1 MRFPLPQALIASF
14 SLFFFVQEASAAA
27 TSITMT
33 VPAKRIVTQELTIPA
48 TGVALSFT
56 NDATVELQTKESGQ
70 WSIWR
75 TMRLDGDAKPLENDS
90 ELLFVND
97 ATAVRLRSDATTV
110 VTLHTISVEPDLT
123 GNLEASAAGRG
134 LTTTPI
140 VIPRWQWGANEKL
153 RVSKRGASDRV
164 QRAFYTTPD
173 LIFKCDRR
181 AYLYPDEFR
190 ETKRQF
196 LQDVDEDG
204 KEEPLLWP
212 LSYSE
217 RVQIIVVHHTAE
229 SSPASLERSDIERM
243 RTVYEYHAVSRGWG
257 DIGYNYVIGPS
268 GMIFEGRAGGDYA
281 VGAHAFCNNVGSMG
295 IALMGNFQE
304 NKPTDVQMAAL
315 RWLLVH
321 LTDKYKIDPN
331 GEAIYHG
338 KATPTIIGHRDVGQ
352 TACPGTYSYEL
363 LPQVRYATEQRTVD
377 STLYSTLAAPSSK
390 EEAALMESPPPL
402 SVVMGGQETI
412 VLKFMNVGTETWDKD
427 TWLLADQHKTGLFF
441 TRIRP
446 YSFVAATMK
455 EPLVRPGE
463 IATFEVELQAGL
475 SERKGITTLTPV
487 INNER
492 KIVKN
497 SATLAYHAEA
507 GAPRFTYVTSYLP
520 PLHKTGEDL
529 TGTIKLINAGAVP
542 WKKDS
547 ITEIRF
553 DLEGGTGEVS
563 ILSQP
568 EIVGPGEQGSF
579 RISLQ
584 NVEEAGPYK
593 RSLIPRFLE
602 GSPLTGNSILI
613 ASRAEPIPD
622 LVASS
627 TAYHSAASATHPLSV
642 SPEMGGA
649 ILEAVNGAALT
660 LPPKGQG
667 VIDLRLRTGKS
678 GVARYQDIAPIVR
691 SNPTIVLTETSGNLR
706 VRETLRAPLSLKPYE
721 SHEFS
726 LTIRAPKNEGE
737 YTFSIGELAFTLSV
751 RPKTGFPTRV
761 IPSTQKVERSL
772 RQQPAESL
780 ISVRRARRSERKKLE
795 APPVERSK
803 EETDIRIR
811 LSYDKDSAIITS
823 PSTMRIEGRGGIVLS
838 DGPTHLS
845 REQELC
851 KVTTSNGNLTGDA
864 LRFAPADTRSFLTI
878 MTQEKSTNRFRGV
891 LECRVIDGKLTLINE
906 LGIEDYLA
914 GLAEEPDSEPWEKQR
929 AFAIAARSYA
939 LHYVLSGQRKFPG
952 KPYDGS
958 DSPREFQAYG
968 GLFFEEQN
976 PRWVQAVRDTAGRVV
991 TWQRRIVKAPYFS
1004 SDSGQ
1009 TKSALEVWGWKD
1021 TPYLESKPDPWCSG
1035 MSNNGH
1041 GVGMSGC
1048 GAEGQANEGK
1058 TAEQI
1063 LGYYYPNTHILSV
1076 EKAVEWEA
1084 RLK

>member
-1 MRFPLPQALIASF
+1 MRFPLPQALIALCF
-14 SLFFFVQEASAAA
+14 SLFFFVQEASAAV
-27 TSITMT
+27 TSTT
-33 VPAKRIVTQELTIPA
+33 VTIPA
-48 TGVALSFT
+48 RRVVMQEVKDPATGLSLSFT
-56 NDATVELQTKESGQ
+56 NDANIEIQTKEQGR
-70 WSIWR
+70 WSTWR
-75 TMRLDGDAKPLENDS
+75 TMRLDGDAQPQEKDS
-90 ELLFVND
+90 ELVFVNN
-97 ATAVRLRSDATTV
+97 ATAVRLRADSATI
-110 VTLHTISVEPDLT
+110 VTLHTISTEPDT
-123 GNLEASAAGRG
+123 SRLEAAAGRS

-140 VIPRWQWGANEKL
+140 VIPRWQWGA
-153 RVSKRGASDRV
+153 D
-164 QRAFYTTPD
+164 
-173 LIFKCDRR
+173 
-181 AYLYPDEFR
+181 DELR

-196 LQDVDEDG
+196 MQDVDESG
-204 KEEPLLWP
+204 KEVPLQWP

-217 RVQIIVVHHTAE
+217 RVQIVIIHHTAE
-229 SSPASLERSDIERM
+229 SSPASQERSDVERM
-243 RTVYEYHAVSRGWG
+243 RTVYQYHAVSRGWG

-281 VGAHAFCNNVGSMG
+281 VGAHTFCNNVGSMG
-295 IALMGNFQE
+295 NYQDG
-304 NKPTDVQMAAL
+304 KPSDVQMAAL

-321 LTDKYKIDPN
+321 VTDKYKIDPN
-331 GEAIYHG
+331 GETIYHG
-338 KATPTIIGHRDVGQ
+338 KASPTIIGHRDVGQ

-402 SVVMGGQETI
+402 SVVMGGVKTI
-412 VLKFMNVGTETWDKD
+412 ILKFMNVGTETWDKD

-475 SERKGITTLTPV
+475 SERKGATTLTPV

-497 SATLAYHAEA
+497 SATLTYHAQA

-542 WKKDS
+542 WQKDS
-547 ITEIRF
+547 LTEIHF
-553 DLEGGTGEVS
+553 GLEGGTGEVS

-568 EIVGPGEQGSF
+568 AIVGPGEQGSF

-584 NVEEAGPYK
+584 NVEEAGPYQ
-593 RSLIPRFLE
+593 RTLVPRFLE
-602 GSPLTGNSILI
+602 GSPLAGDSILI

-622 LVASS
+622 IVASAS
-627 TAYHSAASATHPLSV
+627 SFHSSAAT
-642 SPEMGGA
+642 SPFASQGIFAREMGGA
-649 ILEAVNGAALT
+649 ILEAVGGTAMT
-660 LPPKGQG
+660 LAPREQG
-667 VIDLRLRTGKS
+667 RISLRLRTGKNGIS
-678 GVARYQDIAPIVR
+678 RYQDIASIVR
-691 SNPTIVLTETSGNLR
+691 SNPTIVLTEEEQNVR
-706 VRETLRAPLSLKPYE
+706 MRETLRAPLSLLPYQ
-721 SHEFS
+721 SHDFF
-726 LTIRAPKNEGE
+726 LTILAPKNEGD
-737 YTFSIGELAFTLSV
+737 YTFSIGELAFSLTV
-751 RPKTGFPTRV
+751 RPKGGFPARV
-761 IPSTQKVERSL
+761 IPAAKTVEPNIHQK
-772 RQQPAESL
+772 PAESL
-780 ISVRRARRSERKKLE
+780 IQERRALRSERKVRK
-795 APPVERSK
+795 APPPERSK
-803 EETDIRIR
+803 TETDIRIR
-811 LSYDKDSAIITS
+811 LTYDKTSAIITS
-823 PSTMRIEGRGGIVLS
+823 PSPVRIEGQGGVILS
-838 DGPTHLS
+838 DGPVHLS
-845 REQELC
+845 IEQNLC
-851 KVTTSNGNLTGDA
+851 KVSTSDGNLMSDVIR
-864 LRFAPADTRSFLTI
+864 LAPTENLTFLTI

-891 LECRVIDGKLTLINE
+891 LECRVIDGKLTIINE

-939 LHYVLSGQRKFPG
+939 LHYVLSDKRKFPG
-952 KPYDGS
+952 MPYDGS

-968 GLFFEEQN
+968 GKFFEEKN
-976 PRWVQAVRDTAGRVV
+976 PRWVQAVQDTAGKVI

-1004 SDSGQ
+1004 SDGGQ
-1009 TKSALEVWGWKD
+1009 TKSALDVWGWKD
-1021 TPYLESKPDPWCSG
+1021 TPYLDSKPDPWCSG

-1058 TAEQI
+1058 TAEEI
-1063 LGYYYPNTHILSV
+1063 LGYYFPNTHILRV
-1076 EKAVEWEA
+1076 EKAIEWEA

>member
-1 MRFPLPQALIASF
+1 MRFPLPQAIIALCF
-14 SLFFFVQEASAAA
+14 SLFFFAQEASAAV
-27 TSITMT
+27 TSTT
-33 VPAKRIVTQELTIPA
+33 VTIPA
-48 TGVALSFT
+48 RRVVMQEIQDPATGIALSFVD
-56 NDATVELQTKESGQ
+56 DAKVEIQTKENGD
-70 WSIWR
+70 WSEWR
-75 TMRLDGDAKPLENDS
+75 TMRLDGDAQPTEKDS

-97 ATAVRLRSDATTV
+97 ATAIRLRSNSATTV
-110 VTLHTISVEPDLT
+110 TLHAISVEPDAPR
-123 GNLEASAAGRG
+123 LEAAAGRS

-153 RVSKRGASDRV
+153 RVSKRGEGDRV

-173 LIFKCDRR
+173 LIYKCDRR
-181 AYLYPDEFR
+181 AFLYPDEFR

-196 LQDVDEDG
+196 MQDVDESG
-204 KEEPLLWP
+204 KEVPLLWP

-217 RVQIIVVHHTAE
+217 RVQIIIVHHTAE
-229 SSPASLERSDIERM
+229 SSPASMERSDVERM
-243 RTVYEYHAVSRGWG
+243 RTIYQYHTVSRGWG

-281 VGAHAFCNNVGSMG
+281 VGAHTFCNNVGSMG
-295 IALMGNFQE
+295 IALMGNYQDG
-304 NKPTDVQMAAL
+304 KPSDVQMEAL

-331 GEAIYHG
+331 GETIYHG

-390 EEAALMESPPPL
+390 EEAALMESPLPL
-402 SVVMGGQETI
+402 SVVMGGVKTI

-475 SERKGITTLTPV
+475 SERKGTTTLTPV

-497 SATLAYHAEA
+497 SATLDYHAEA

-542 WKKDS
+542 WQKDS
-547 ITEIRF
+547 LTEIHF
-553 DLEGGTGEVS
+553 GLEGGTGEVS

-568 EIVGPGEQGSF
+568 ETVGPGEQGSF

-584 NVEEAGPYK
+584 NVEETGPYK
-593 RSLIPRFLE
+593 RTLVPRFLE
-602 GSPLTGNSILI
+602 GSPLVGESILI

-622 LVASS
+622 IITSS
-627 TAYHSAASATHPLSV
+627 TSFHSASTAGPFSV

-649 ILEAVNGAALT
+649 ILESLNGTALT
-660 LPPKGQG
+660 LPPRGQG
-667 VIDLRLRTGKS
+667 EVNLRLRTGKNGIS
-678 GVARYQDIAPIVR
+678 RYQDIAPIVR
-691 SNPTIVLTETSGNLR
+691 SNPTIVFTETAGNLR
-706 VRETLRAPLSLKPYE
+706 MRETLRAPLSLQPYQ

-726 LTIRAPKNEGE
+726 LTVLAPKNEGD
-737 YTFSIGELAFTLSV
+737 YTFSIGNLAFTLSV
-751 RPKTGFPTRV
+751 RPKTGFPAKV
-761 IPSTQKVERSL
+761 IPSEKRVERSI
-772 RQQPAESL
+772 RQQPEGSL
-780 ISVRRARRSERKKLE
+780 IQVRRARRSERKILE
-795 APPVERSK
+795 TPPPERTK

-811 LSYDKDSAIITS
+811 LSYDKASAILTS
-823 PSTMRIEGRGGIVLS
+823 PSTVRIEGQGGLILEN
-838 DGPTHLS
+838 GPIHLS
-845 REQELC
+845 TERELC
-851 KVTTSNGNLTGDA
+851 KVVTSNGNLTSEVI
-864 LRFAPADTRSFLTI
+864 RFAPTDAKSFLTI

-891 LECRVIDGKLTLINE
+891 LECRVIEGKLTLINE

-939 LHYVLSGQRKFPG
+939 LHYALSGQRKFPG

-968 GLFFEEQN
+968 GLYFEEQN
-976 PRWVQAVRDTAGRVV
+976 PRWVQAVRDTAGKVI

-1009 TKSALEVWGWKD
+1009 TKSALDVWGWKD
-1021 TPYLESKPDPWCSG
+1021 TPYLDSKPDPWCAG

-1058 TAEQI
+1058 TAEEI

-1076 EKAVEWEA
+1076 EKAAEWEQ
-1084 RLK
+1084 RLNK